1 MVIDISKGYGNK
13 CKKFKYTNELQN
25 VYTRYI
31 VDIHTYTYILCMCV
45 FTYLAVCSMLL
56 F

>member
-31 VDIHTYTYILCMCV
+31 VHIHIYVSVCV